1 MTILSDVKQAL
12 AGEIETPTNM
22 EQLIGLCHGD
32 LTTDELEI
40 AKKSH
45 PSAFAILEQ
54 PVGSITAK
62 EEKAPAIPP
71 VVDPVVST
79 NPVAE
84 SNVVADTKPADTVLP
99 EVTAT
104 TEAKTEDVAKVEAPA
119 VVEKKVRVSHKDK
132 AAATSSDTT
141 A

>member
-22 EQLIGLCHGD
+22 EQLIGLCHSD

-62 EEKAPAIPP
+62 EEKAPVA
-71 VVDPVVST
+71 DP
-79 NPVAE
+79 
-84 SNVVADTKPADTVLP
+84 VVADTKPADVVLP
-99 EVTAT
+99 EVAAT
-104 TEAKTEDVAKVEAPA
+104 TEAKPEDVTKVETPV
-119 VVEKKVRVSHKDK
+119 VVEKKTRMSHKAA